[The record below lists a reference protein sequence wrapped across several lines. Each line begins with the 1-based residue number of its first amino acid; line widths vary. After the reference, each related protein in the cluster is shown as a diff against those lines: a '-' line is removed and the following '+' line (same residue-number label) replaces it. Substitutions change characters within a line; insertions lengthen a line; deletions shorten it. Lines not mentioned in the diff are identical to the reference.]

1 LAQNPL
7 EWARRELPVMQARG
21 LLGGTPEQNEQF
33 ILQMMMRIFK
43 NAQTAQIMA
52 VLFNNLMQGSASSL
66 AQFAAQRGRALG
78 AEDAYG
84 VQQETTSEKVLA
96 LGKSFGLLMDAISE
110 KIKPTFNAQVD
121 ALRGFFDVM
130 TRFVHNTPAGVLRAT
145 AVGLEVLGASLIL
158 LAGARVFAAL
168 TAFAFGG
175 WAAVGIAAIIAL
187 IGMLATLDWQAV
199 GTMLEKIYNAIYRF
213 LQKIGLIAKDDV
225 TAATPHRQP
234 ATANFLIP
242 SVTQTDPLLKR
253 ILPQWMQDWA
263 GSTGRM
269 NVPSNLPGLGWLPS
283 TLQTRQE
290 EKQAITMH
298 LSLELDGQVLA
309 SAVAQGMV
317 SYGQFPHTGAAS
329 NGWSGWPGTDQN
341 ILPR

>member
-1 LAQNPL
+1 
-7 EWARRELPVMQARG
+7 
-21 LLGGTPEQNEQF
+21 
-33 ILQMMMRIFK
+33 
-43 NAQTAQIMA
+43 
-52 VLFNNLMQGSASSL
+52 
-66 AQFAAQRGRALG
+66 
-78 AEDAYG
+78 
-84 VQQETTSEKVLA
+84 
-96 LGKSFGLLMDAISE
+96 
-110 KIKPTFNAQVD
+110 
-121 ALRGFFDVM
+121 
-130 TRFVHNTPAGVLRAT
+130 
-145 AVGLEVLGASLIL
+145 
-158 LAGARVFAAL
+158 
-168 TAFAFGG
+168 
-175 WAAVGIAAIIAL
+175 
-187 IGMLATLDWQAV
+187 
-199 GTMLEKIYNAIYRF
+199 
-213 LQKIGLIAKDDV
+213 V